1 MLILWGL
8 GAFIVGSVPWG
19 FIVSHLRYQTDIR
32 QHGSQNIGA
41 TNVART
47 LGIKAGI
54 IVLILDALK
63 GIAAV
68 AITGL
73 VFPGHPWMMAV
84 AGFLAILGH
93 VFSPFLRFRGGKGIA
108 AGLGAVVMLSPLA
121 ALVAVLAFALTV
133 GITRIVSLAS
143 LAGIVGVMVCMALV
157 SPEAYVWGFAVPAV
171 LLTIWAH
178 RKNWSRLIKGEEP
191 RFGKS

>member
-8 GAFIVGSVPWG
+8 GTFIVGSVPWG
-19 FIVSHLRYQTDIR
+19 YIVAHLRYQTDIR

-54 IVLILDALK
+54 FVLILDALK

-68 AITGL
+68 AITGA

-84 AGFLAILGH
+84 AGLLAIVGH

-108 AGLGAVVMLSPLA
+108 TGLGAVVMLSPVA

-143 LAGIVGVMVCMALV
+143 LAGIVGNV
-157 SPEAYVWGFAVPAV
+157 
-171 LLTIWAH
+171 I
-178 RKNWSRLIKGEEP
+178 R
-191 RFGKS
+191 